1 MHLYAYLYLLQWA
14 QLHTCDK
21 DLDWLICLGLL
32 LALAD
37 SLQNMADHF
46 VFQAA
51 SKPAFEEANMH
62 QRAAAQ
68 PGCAPHRWMCNP
80 PSLYDA
86 TTSCSSASDTGLNLE
101 HLEHCCNNS
110 CYSSA
115 PFQLLLKQLPLGV
128 LQAMERVGRVAWGYK
143 TVGSS
148 RYR

>member
-68 PGCAPHRWMCNP
+68 PGCALIGGC
-80 PSLYDA
+80 A
-86 TTSCSSASDTGLNLE
+86 I
-101 HLEHCCNNS
+101 
-110 CYSSA
+110 
-115 PFQLLLKQLPLGV
+115 
-128 LQAMERVGRVAWGYK
+128 LQACTMPQQVAIQPV
-143 TVGSS
+143 T
-148 RYR
+148 RD